1 MGKVAGFPVAGS
13 RRGEETGVL
22 HFVFKRIAMAVP
34 TLLIMAVTV
43 FVLIRLIPGDPA
55 ALMLGDLAT
64 PASLADL
71 HERLGLDQSLPVQ
84 FGIWFGNVLHG
95 DLGTSITSN
104 QPVLPLVLDRF
115 WISARVVLIAVLLAS
130 LFAVPA
136 GMIAAWRQNT
146 GTDLFLVGTATLLY
160 SIPTFW
166 LGLLLLLF
174 LGLQLNWLP
183 VVGYVSFSEDP
194 GAALL
199 YIVMPVMTLFLHEMG
214 VLIRMSRASTLEV
227 LRLDYITHA
236 RAKGLSESAVLWR
249 HAFKNAFGPTWTL
262 IGLVLG
268 NLLGGIAVVETVFT
282 IPGLGRLLV
291 DAIFARDYPVIQ
303 GCLLFIAFVY
313 VAVNLVVDLLYPLF
327 DPRVTA
333 E

>member
-1 MGKVAGFPVAGS
+1 MLRFAL
-13 RRGEETGVL
+13 T
-22 HFVFKRIAMAVP
+22 RILMALP
-34 TLLIMAVTV
+34 TLLIVAVSV

-55 ALMLGDLAT
+55 QLMLGDLAD

-71 HERLGLDQSLPVQ
+71 RGRLGLDKSLPVQ
-84 FGIWFGNVLHG
+84 FGIWFGNLLQG
-95 DLGTSITSN
+95 DLGQSISS
-104 QPVLPLVLDRF
+104 QQAVLPLILQRF
-115 WISARVVLIAVLLAS
+115 WISAQIVLVAVFLAC
-130 LFAVPA
+130 LVAVPA
-136 GMIAAWRQNT
+136 GVIAAWRQNST
-146 GTDLFLVGTATLLY
+146 LDLGLVGLATLLL

-174 LGLQLNWLP
+174 FGLKLEWLP
-183 VVGYVSFSEDP
+183 VVGYVSISEDATR
-194 GAALL
+194 GIL
-199 YIVMPVMTLFLHEMG
+199 YLVMPIMTLFLHEIG
-214 VLIRMSRASTLEV
+214 VLLRMARASTLEV

-236 RAKGLSESAVLWR
+236 RAKGLSEGAVLWR

-291 DAIFARDYPVIQ
+291 DSIFARDYPVIQ
-303 GCLLFIAFVY
+303 GCLLFVAFTY
-313 VAVNLVVDLLYPLF
+313 VIVNLVIDLCYPIF

-333 E
+333 Q

>member
-1 MGKVAGFPVAGS
+1 MLRFAI
-13 RRGEETGVL
+13 RRIL
-22 HFVFKRIAMAVP
+22 MAVP
-34 TLLIMAVTV
+34 TLVIMAVSV

-55 ALMLGDLAT
+55 SLMLGDLADA
-64 PASLADL
+64 ASLADL
-71 HERLGLDQSLPVQ
+71 RRRLGLDQSLPVQ
-84 FGIWFGNVLHG
+84 FAIWFGNVLTG
-95 DLGTSITSN
+95 DLGNSITSS

-115 WISARVVLIAVLLAS
+115 WISAKVVLVAVLFAS
-130 LFAVPA
+130 LVAVPA
-136 GMIAAWRQNT
+136 GMIAAWRQNSA
-146 GTDLFLVGTATLLY
+146 TDLVLVGAATILL

-166 LGLLLLLF
+166 LGLLILLF
-174 LGLQLNWLP
+174 FGLKLEWLP
-183 VVGYVSFSEDP
+183 VVGYVSFTEDP
-194 GAALL
+194 WRALL
-199 YIVMPVMTLFLHEMG
+199 YMVMPVMTLFLHEMG
-214 VLIRMSRASTLEV
+214 VLIRMARASTLEV

-236 RAKGLSESAVLWR
+236 RAKGLPESAVLWR

-291 DAIFARDYPVIQ
+291 DSIFARDYPVIQ
-303 GCLLFIAFVY
+303 GCLLFVAFVY
-313 VAVNLVVDLLYPLF
+313 VVVNLVVDLLYPVF

>member
-1 MGKVAGFPVAGS
+1 MFRFAL
-13 RRGEETGVL
+13 T
-22 HFVFKRIAMAVP
+22 RIGMALP
-34 TLLIMAVTV
+34 TLLIVAVSV

-55 ALMLGDLAT
+55 QLMLGDLAT

-71 HERLGLDQSLPVQ
+71 RARLGLDQSLPVQ
-84 FGIWFGNVLHG
+84 FGIWIGNVLTG
-95 DLGTSITSN
+95 DFGQSISS
-104 QPVLPLVLDRF
+104 QQAVLPLILQRF
-115 WISARVVLIAVLLAS
+115 WVSAQIVLVAVLLAS
-130 LFAVPA
+130 CVAVPA
-136 GMIAAWRQNT
+136 GVVAAWKQDSAL
-146 GTDLFLVGTATLLY
+146 DLGLVATATLLL

-174 LGLQLNWLP
+174 FGLKLEWLP
-183 VVGYVSFSEDP
+183 VVGYVSIAENP
-194 GAALL
+194 WAGIL
-199 YIVMPVMTLFLHEMG
+199 YLVMPIMTLFLHEIG
-214 VLIRMSRASTLEV
+214 VILRMARASTLEV

-236 RAKGLSESAVLWR
+236 RAKGLSEGAVLWR

-303 GCLLFIAFVY
+303 GCMLFVAFTY
-313 VAVNLVVDLLYPLF
+313 VLVNLVIDLCYPVF

-333 E
+333 Q

>member
-1 MGKVAGFPVAGS
+1 MLRLAFTRV
-13 RRGEETGVL
+13 
-22 HFVFKRIAMAVP
+22 RIAPP
-34 TLLIMAVTV
+34 TLLIVAV
-43 FVLIRLIPGDPA
+43 A
-55 ALMLGDLAT
+55 AG
-64 PASLADL
+64 
-71 HERLGLDQSLPVQ
+71 V
-84 FGIWFGNVLHG
+84 
-95 DLGTSITSN
+95 
-104 QPVLPLVLDRF
+104 
-115 WISARVVLIAVLLAS
+115 
-130 LFAVPA
+130 
-136 GMIAAWRQNT
+136 IAAWKQDSSL
-146 GTDLFLVGTATLLY
+146 DLSLVAVATLLL

-174 LGLQLNWLP
+174 FGLKLEWLP
-183 VVGYVSFSEDP
+183 VVGYVSIAENP
-194 GAALL
+194 WAGIL
-199 YIVMPVMTLFLHEMG
+199 YLVMPIMTLFLHEIG
-214 VLIRMSRASTLEV
+214 VILRMARASTLEV

-303 GCLLFIAFVY
+303 GCMLFVAFTY
-313 VAVNLVVDLLYPLF
+313 VLVNLVIDLCYPVF

>member
-1 MGKVAGFPVAGS
+1 
-13 RRGEETGVL
+13 
-22 HFVFKRIAMAVP
+22 MAVP
-34 TLLIMAVTV
+34 TLLIMAVSV

-55 ALMLGDLAT
+55 SLMLGDMAD

-71 HERLGLDQSLPVQ
+71 RQRLGLDQSLPVQ
-84 FGIWFGNVLHG
+84 FMIWFGNVLHG
-95 DLGTSITSN
+95 DLGNSITSS

-115 WISARVVLIAVLLAS
+115 WISANIVSMAVLIASAI
-130 LFAVPA
+130 AVPA
-136 GMIAAWRQNT
+136 GLIAAWRQNSML
-146 GTDLFLVGTATLLY
+146 DLALVGTATVLL

-174 LGLQLNWLP
+174 FGLKLEWLP
-183 VVGYVSFSEDP
+183 VVGYVSFSESP
-194 GAALL
+194 TAALL
-199 YIVMPVMTLFLHEMG
+199 YIIMPVMTLFLHEMG

-236 RAKGLSESAVLWR
+236 RAKGLSEAAVLWR

-291 DAIFARDYPVIQ
+291 DSIFARDYPVIQ
-303 GCLLFIAFVY
+303 GCLLFVAFIY
-313 VAVNLVVDLLYPLF
+313 VVVNLIVDLLYPVF

>member
-1 MGKVAGFPVAGS
+1 MFRFAL
-13 RRGEETGVL
+13 T
-22 HFVFKRIAMAVP
+22 RIGMALP
-34 TLLIMAVTV
+34 TLLIVAVSV

-55 ALMLGDLAT
+55 QLMLGDLAT

-71 HERLGLDQSLPVQ
+71 RARLGLDQSLPVQ
-84 FGIWFGNVLHG
+84 FGIWIGNVLTG
-95 DLGTSITSN
+95 DFGQSISS
-104 QPVLPLVLDRF
+104 QQAVLPLILQRF
-115 WISARVVLIAVLLAS
+115 WISAQIVLVAVLLAS
-130 LFAVPA
+130 CVAVPA
-136 GMIAAWRQNT
+136 GVIAAWKQDT
-146 GTDLFLVGTATLLY
+146 ALDLGLVATATLLL

-174 LGLQLNWLP
+174 FGLKLEWLP
-183 VVGYVSFSEDP
+183 VVGYVSIAENP
-194 GAALL
+194 WAGIL
-199 YIVMPVMTLFLHEMG
+199 YLVMPIMTLFLHEIG
-214 VLIRMSRASTLEV
+214 VILRMARASTLEV

-236 RAKGLSESAVLWR
+236 RAKGLSERAVLWR

-303 GCLLFIAFVY
+303 GCMLFVAFTY
-313 VAVNLVVDLLYPLF
+313 VLVNLVIDLCYPVF
-327 DPRVTA
+327 DPSVTA
-333 E
+333 Q

>member
-1 MGKVAGFPVAGS
+1 MFRFAL
-13 RRGEETGVL
+13 T
-22 HFVFKRIAMAVP
+22 RIAMALP
-34 TLLIMAVTV
+34 TLLIVAVSV

-55 ALMLGDLAT
+55 QLMLGDLAT

-71 HERLGLDQSLPVQ
+71 RARLGLDQSLPVQ
-84 FGIWFGNVLHG
+84 FGIWFGNVLSG
-95 DLGTSITSN
+95 DFGQSISS
-104 QPVLPLVLDRF
+104 QQAVLPLILQRF
-115 WISARVVLIAVLLAS
+115 WVSSQIVLVAVLLAS
-130 LFAVPA
+130 CVAVPA
-136 GMIAAWRQNT
+136 GVIAAWKQDSAL
-146 GTDLFLVGTATLLY
+146 DLGLVATATLLL

-174 LGLQLNWLP
+174 FGLKLEWLP
-183 VVGYVSFSEDP
+183 VVGYVSIAENP
-194 GAALL
+194 WAGIL
-199 YIVMPVMTLFLHEMG
+199 YLVMPILTLFLHEIG
-214 VLIRMSRASTLEV
+214 VILRMARASTLEV

-236 RAKGLSESAVLWR
+236 RAKGLSEGAVLWR

-303 GCLLFIAFVY
+303 GCMLFVAFTY
-313 VAVNLVVDLLYPLF
+313 VLVNLVIDLCYPVF

-333 E
+333 Q

>member
-1 MGKVAGFPVAGS
+1 MLRFAL
-13 RRGEETGVL
+13 T
-22 HFVFKRIAMAVP
+22 RILMALP
-34 TLLIMAVTV
+34 TLLIVAVSV

-55 ALMLGDLAT
+55 QLMLGDLAD

-71 HERLGLDQSLPVQ
+71 RARLGLDKSLPVQ
-84 FGIWFGNVLHG
+84 FGIWFGNLLQG
-95 DLGTSITSN
+95 DLGQSISSQ
-104 QPVLPLVLDRF
+104 QPVLPLIVQRF
-115 WISARVVLIAVLLAS
+115 WISAQIVLVAVLLAC
-130 LFAVPA
+130 LVAVPA
-136 GMIAAWRQNT
+136 GVVAAWRQNSSL
-146 GTDLFLVGTATLLY
+146 DLGLVGLATLLL

-174 LGLQLNWLP
+174 FGLKLEWLP
-183 VVGYVSFSEDP
+183 VVGYVSISEDATR
-194 GAALL
+194 GIL
-199 YIVMPVMTLFLHEMG
+199 YLVMPIMTLFLHEIG
-214 VLIRMSRASTLEV
+214 VLLRMARASTLEV

-236 RAKGLSESAVLWR
+236 RAKGLSEGAVLWR

-291 DAIFARDYPVIQ
+291 DSIFARDYPVIQ
-303 GCLLFIAFVY
+303 GCLLFVAFTY
-313 VAVNLVVDLLYPLF
+313 VIVNLVIDLCYPVF

-333 E
+333 Q

>member
-1 MGKVAGFPVAGS
+1 MLRFAL
-13 RRGEETGVL
+13 T
-22 HFVFKRIAMAVP
+22 RIGMALP
-34 TLLIMAVTV
+34 TLLIVAVAV

-55 ALMLGDLAT
+55 QLMLGDLAT

-71 HERLGLDQSLPVQ
+71 RARLGLDQSLPVQ
-84 FGIWFGNVLHG
+84 FGIWFGKVLTG
-95 DLGTSITSN
+95 DFGQSISS
-104 QPVLPLVLDRF
+104 QQAVLPLILSRF
-115 WISARVVLIAVLLAS
+115 WISAQIVLVAVLLAS
-130 LFAVPA
+130 FVAVPA
-136 GMIAAWRQNT
+136 GVIAAWKQDSPI
-146 GTDLFLVGTATLLY
+146 DLGLVATATLLL

-174 LGLQLNWLP
+174 FGLKLEWLP
-183 VVGYVSFSEDP
+183 VVGYVSISENP
-194 GAALL
+194 WAGIL
-199 YIVMPVMTLFLHEMG
+199 YLVMPIMTLFLHEIG
-214 VLIRMSRASTLEV
+214 VILRMARASTLEV

-236 RAKGLSESAVLWR
+236 RAKGLSERAVLWR

-291 DAIFARDYPVIQ
+291 DAIFSRDYPVIQ
-303 GCLLFIAFVY
+303 GCMLFVAFTY
-313 VAVNLVVDLLYPLF
+313 VLVNLVIDLCYPVF

-333 E
+333 Q